1 VTTRTVRT
9 TSGIVE
15 FLEDGPADGTPVVL
29 LHGFPDGP
37 GTWDAVLSRL
47 PAGLH
52 TVRPSLRGVGGS
64 VTDLEAR
71 SGQVAALASDVLD
84 LLDALGLERVL
95 LVGHD
100 WGARAAHAVAALA
113 PERLSGLVTLAT
125 AYGPR
130 TDLDPQESLD
140 DAAVAWYRYWL
151 CTDAGAEAFRREPAA
166 LVTWAWRNWSP
177 ALDLPEPER
186 AAMLRA
192 FDTAEF
198 AETVVHY
205 YRHGAGAAAGLPR
218 YAERQRVLDTW
229 PAISVPTTFLVG
241 TADGCETL
249 PAARSSAG
257 SFADPYEVVELD
269 GVGHF
274 VQREAPDAVA
284 AAIRERL

>member
-1 VTTRTVRT
+1 VTTRLART
-9 TSGIVE
+9 TSGVVE
-15 FLEDGPADGTPVVL
+15 YREDGPADGTPVVL

-37 GTWDAVLSRL
+37 DTWDAVLSRL
-47 PAGLH
+47 PPGLH

-64 VTDLEAR
+64 VTDQEAR

-84 LLDALGLERVL
+84 LLDVLGLDRVL

-113 PERLSGLVTLAT
+113 PARLRGLVTLAT

-151 CTDAGAEAFRREPAA
+151 CTDAGAEAFRRDPAA

-177 ALDLPEPER
+177 ALDVPESER

-192 FDTAEF
+192 FDTPEF
-198 AETVVHY
+198 ADTVVHY
-205 YRHGAGAAAGLPR
+205 YRHGAGAADGLPR
-218 YAERQRVLDTW
+218 YAERQRLLDTW
-229 PAISVPTTFLVG
+229 PAISVPATFLVG

-257 SFADPYEVVELD
+257 WFSGSYEVAELD

-284 AAIRERL
+284 EAVRQRL